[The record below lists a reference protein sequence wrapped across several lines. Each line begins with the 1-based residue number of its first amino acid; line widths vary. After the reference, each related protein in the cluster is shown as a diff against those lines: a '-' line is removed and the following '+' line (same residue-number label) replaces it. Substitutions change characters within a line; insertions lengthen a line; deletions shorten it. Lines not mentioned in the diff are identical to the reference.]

1 MNWTA
6 GIMCALAC
14 GGCLLAVRGAHRAAR
29 RRAAAV
35 RLQAPTGDG
44 MTGAVTAHLPVPAWF
59 AHRLADAG
67 GDADGGADPGD
78 RTGARSPSTLFWTW
92 VATAAAAIAVALH
105 LGGPGLA
112 AIVALALLACPFLLL
127 STRRTRHAAKAEA
140 ALPEV
145 LEGIARSLRSGTS
158 LRLAFAEVA
167 AAGGPLAGD
176 LRRVATAAD
185 NGAELRNAI
194 EGWGRARSASGVQ
207 LAVSAL
213 CLGIEA
219 GGPQARAVD
228 GVATTLRQR
237 LGVAA
242 EARALGAQARMS
254 ALVIALSPIAF
265 CALASAS
272 DARSGRFLLH
282 SGTGQ
287 LLLAAGVTL
296 DAVGAL
302 WMTRLTVVKA

>member
-1 MNWTA
+1 MNGAA
-6 GIMCALAC
+6 GVLCALAC
-14 GGCLLAVRGAHRAAR
+14 GGCLLALRGAHRAGR
-29 RRAAAV
+29 RRAAAT
-35 RLQAPTGDG
+35 RLQAPASHP
-44 MTGAVTAHLPVPAWF
+44 GAMGGVTPHLPVPAWF
-59 AHRLADAG
+59 ARRLADA
-67 GDADGGADPGD
+67 DAADRAGPS
-78 RTGARSPSTLFWTW
+78 SPATLFWTW
-92 VATAAAAIAVALH
+92 VAAAAVAIAVALH
-105 LGGPGLA
+105 VGGPGLA
-112 AIVALALLACPFLLL
+112 ALVVLALLVGPFVLL
-127 STRRTRHAAKAEA
+127 SALRTRRAAKADA

-145 LEGIARSLRSGTS
+145 LEGIARSLRSGAS

-167 AAGGPLAGD
+167 TAGGPLAGD
-176 LRRVATAAD
+176 LRRIATAAD
-185 NGAELRNAI
+185 NGAELRGAI
-194 EGWGRARSASGVQ
+194 EGWGRARHASGVQ

-272 DARSGRFLLH
+272 DARTGRFLLH

-302 WMTRLTVVKA
+302 WMTRLTAVKA

>member
-6 GIMCALAC
+6 GVVSALAC
-14 GGCLLAVRGAHRAAR
+14 GGCLLAVRGAHRASR
-29 RRAAAV
+29 RRSASA
-35 RLQAPTGDG
+35 RLRLPAGDG
-44 MTGAVTAHLPVPAWF
+44 RTSNVGTPHLPVPRWF
-59 AHRLADAG
+59 ARRVTDADAG
-67 GDADGGADPGD
+67 
-78 RTGARSPSTLFWTW
+78 TGPMSQSTLFWTW
-92 VATAAAAIAVALH
+92 VVSAAAAIAVALH
-105 LGGPGLA
+105 LGGLGLA
-112 AIVALALLACPFLLL
+112 AMAALAACAGPFLLL
-127 STRRTRHAAKAEA
+127 SSLRSRRDARAEA

-145 LEGIARSLRSGTS
+145 LEGIARSLRSGAS

-167 AAGGPLAGD
+167 SAGGPVAAD

-185 NGAELRNAI
+185 HGAELRDAI
-194 EGWGRARSASGVQ
+194 EGWGRARPASGVQ

-228 GVATTLRQR
+228 GVATTIRQR

-254 ALVIALSPIAF
+254 ALVIALSPVAF

-272 DARSGRFLLH
+272 DARTGHFLLH
-282 SGTGQ
+282 NGTGQ

-296 DAVGAL
+296 DALGAL
-302 WMTRLTVVKA
+302 WMTRLTAVKA

>member
-1 MNWTA
+1 VNWPA
-6 GIMCALAC
+6 GIVAALVCA
-14 GGCLLAVRGAHRAAR
+14 GCLLAVRGAHSAGS
-29 RRAAAV
+29 RRAAAA
-35 RLQAPTGDG
+35 RLHPPAGDAAVANGLAPR
-44 MTGAVTAHLPVPAWF
+44 LPVPAWF
-59 AHRLADAG
+59 ARRVTDAG
-67 GDADGGADPGD
+67 AG
-78 RTGARSPSTLFWTW
+78 TGPTSPATLFWAW
-92 VATAAAAIAVALH
+92 LASAAAAVALALR

-112 AIVALALLACPFLLL
+112 GMAALALGAGPLVAL
-127 STRRTRHAAKAEA
+127 SSLRTRRDARAEA

-145 LEGIARSLRSGTS
+145 LEGIARSLRSGAS

-167 AAGGPLAGD
+167 TAGGPLAAD
-176 LRRVATAAD
+176 LCRVATAAD
-185 NGAELRNAI
+185 NGAELRDAI
-194 EGWGRARSASGVQ
+194 EGWGRARPASGVE

-272 DARSGRFLLH
+272 DARTGRFLLH

-302 WMTRLTVVKA
+302 WMTRLTTVKT